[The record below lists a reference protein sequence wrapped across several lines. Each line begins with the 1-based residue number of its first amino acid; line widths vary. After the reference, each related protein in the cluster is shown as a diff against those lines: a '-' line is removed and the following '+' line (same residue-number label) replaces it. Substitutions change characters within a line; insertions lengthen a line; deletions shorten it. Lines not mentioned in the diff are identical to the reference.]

1 MTSVPT
7 IYHKS
12 TSSPECL
19 CHTAGHG
26 SVGGT
31 EQLHD
36 HAVADALEA
45 LDHDPLDK
53 SEAHEDDQP
62 LDKVE
67 ADPNE
72 TLTVEAE
79 QHDPLTT
86 KPV

>member
-7 IYHKS
+7 KYHKS

-19 CHTAGHG
+19 CHTASHG

-79 QHDPLTT
+79 QHHPLTT